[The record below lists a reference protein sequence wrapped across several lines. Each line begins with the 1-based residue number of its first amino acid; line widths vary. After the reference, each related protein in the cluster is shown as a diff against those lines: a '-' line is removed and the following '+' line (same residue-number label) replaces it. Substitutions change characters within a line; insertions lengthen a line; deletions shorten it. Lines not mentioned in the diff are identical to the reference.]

1 LTTVA
6 LTSDRLISIKRG
18 RFGYISHP
26 LCEASNVG
34 LYTRHSSLGAEPR
47 THFIERRWR
56 NKIEEN
62 RHEKETLCLSH
73 SESTYQT
80 LKRKANRGRVTMTE
94 FLERAITDKEIVL
107 VDGIQELISEMKA
120 IGRNLNQL
128 TTLANMGK
136 VDAVYLAD
144 TKAQL
149 SDIYEKL
156 SALCEVNR
164 EWHRLTSSPVKSK
177 MRSPCEM
184 KLNIFC
190 RISRCASTGEFNCD
204 HSPSTTKPY
213 RGCG

>member
-1 LTTVA
+1 MKKKPFA
-6 LTSDRLISIKRG
+6 FRI
-18 RFGYISHP
+18 
-26 LCEASNVG
+26 
-34 LYTRHSSLGAEPR
+34 
-47 THFIERRWR
+47 
-56 NKIEEN
+56 
-62 RHEKETLCLSH
+62 

-107 VDGIQELISEMKA
+107 VDGIQELISELKA

-164 EWHRLTSSPVKSK
+164 
-177 MRSPCEM
+177 
-184 KLNIFC
+184 
-190 RISRCASTGEFNCD
+190 
-204 HSPSTTKPY
+204 
-213 RGCG
+213 